1 MVFDSIN
8 YSNTVPQLISTR
20 ISDFV
25 NNINKNSPANVNVI
39 ENVSSFFTGVYN
51 YFLRDNIFLLVIL
64 ILIGS
69 FLYYRYKNKSSNVK
83 QIANNKKE
91 IDIDMYID
99 DDDISI
105 DLEDIKLIEQNYYSD
120 EIE

>member
-51 YFLRDNIFLLVIL
+51 YFLRDNIFLLIIL

-69 FLYYRYKNKSSNVK
+69 FLYYRYKNKSSNVIK
-83 QIANNKKE
+83 QIDNNKKE

-105 DLEDIKLIEQNYYSD
+105 DLEDIKLIEQNYYSGD
-120 EIE
+120 